1 MCACVCVCVCVC
13 VDYTHLACVRMSM
26 YSEYSCLYVLH
37 VCLSHCPLQEFDT
50 QKVQCIVCL
59 CEESN
64 LILKNYCVH
73 VFSIIDCIMHG
84 FIIC

>member
-1 MCACVCVCVCVC
+1 MCVVVCVCTCMRMCVCVCLCVCVVCVCVCVC
-13 VDYTHLACVRMSM
+13 VYAN
-26 YSEYSCLYVLH
+26 LY
-37 VCLSHCPLQEFDT
+37 CPLQEFDT

-73 VFSIIDCIMHG
+73 VFYN
-84 FIIC
+84 